1 MKPIK
6 VSTQYELVMENDDEY
21 PSFHIAVTGFYY
33 PEEPDGWTTPGVK
46 PFVEITSYEVD
57 GLPVDELIFQ
67 KAFGLDQINYAELKL
82 SKSLENNDEIT

>member
-6 VSTQYELVMENDDEY
+6 VSTEYELVMENDDEY
-21 PSFHIAVTGFYY
+21 PSFHIAVSGTYY

-57 GLPVDELIFQ
+57 GLPVDELTFQ
-67 KAFGLDQINYAELKL
+67 KAFGLEEINKAEFKL
-82 SKSLENNDEIT
+82 MKSLENNDA